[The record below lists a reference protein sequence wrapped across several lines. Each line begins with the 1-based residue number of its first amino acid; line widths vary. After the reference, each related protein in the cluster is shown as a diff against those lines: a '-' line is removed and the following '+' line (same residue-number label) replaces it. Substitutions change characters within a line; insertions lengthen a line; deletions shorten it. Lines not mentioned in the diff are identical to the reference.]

1 MHRMALRNTA
11 LLAVLSLLMLVSPAR
26 AGADRQVGLVV
37 WDEDSRFIDCERGVR
52 DQLRIDGYGG
62 PGLQITRENVRGSKS
77 RLAEVVAKFTAA
89 KPDMIISLGTI
100 PTLAVAK
107 AIRDVPV
114 VFGMVYDPVEAGIA
128 ESWKSSGN
136 NTTGASPLI
145 PMATLV
151 GSLREVRP
159 VKTLAVLYTAD
170 EKQSRIQL
178 LELKKVQPDSQLK
191 IVPVILSGREEIAKT
206 LPAVVQAVD
215 AIYVTGATLIG
226 AAVPEIVRLANGAQ
240 VITITHLPDYVHKG
254 VLIGVCANSYYV
266 GRLTGKKAV
275 QVLKGARPSAIPVE
289 AEKRVDVILNR
300 KTMTAGMFQIPPS
313 FLKKVT
319 ITVE

>member
-1 MHRMALRNTA
+1 MNRTALRNIS
-11 LLAVLSLLMLVSPAR
+11 VLIVICLLMLVSPAP
-26 AGADRQVGLVV
+26 AGADKRVGLLV
-37 WDEDSRFIDCERGVR
+37 WDEDSRFIDCEKGVQ
-52 DQLRIDGYGG
+52 DQLRIDGYGE
-62 PGLQITRENVRGSKS
+62 PGLKITRENARGSKS
-77 RLAEVVAKFTAA
+77 RLAEVVAKFAAA
-89 KPDMIISLGTI
+89 KSDMIISLGTI
-100 PTLAVAK
+100 PTLAVTR

-145 PMATLV
+145 PMAMLV
-151 GSLREVRP
+151 ARLREVKS
-159 VKTLAVLYTAD
+159 VKTLAVLYTPD

-178 LELKKVQPDSQLK
+178 LELKKVQADSQLK

-226 AAVPEIVRLANGAQ
+226 AAVPEIVKLANDAQ
-240 VITITHLPDYVHKG
+240 VITITHLPDYVNKG

-266 GRLTGKKAV
+266 GRLTGRKAV
-275 QVLKGARPSAIPVE
+275 QVLKGAKPSAIPVE
-289 AEKRVDVILNR
+289 TEKRVDVILNR
-300 KTMTAGMFQIPPS
+300 KTMTAGKFQIPPS